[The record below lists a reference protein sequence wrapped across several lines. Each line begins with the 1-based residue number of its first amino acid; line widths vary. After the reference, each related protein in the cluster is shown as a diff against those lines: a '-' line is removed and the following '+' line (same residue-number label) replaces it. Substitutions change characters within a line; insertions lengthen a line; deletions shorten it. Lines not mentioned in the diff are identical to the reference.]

1 MRWFVQVDGSTGRFS
16 YADGGHGLT
25 VVIRADGAHEML
37 PALGLPLGVVPG
49 ASWAAASG
57 ELRPGDR
64 LLAFTDGAL
73 DLFDGSLDSVA
84 PLIDLVRTAADAAE
98 TVGRIADAAAA
109 AASRGTL
116 GDDVSAVCVRYA
128 GGA

>member
-1 MRWFVQVDGSTGRFS
+1 V
-16 YADGGHGLT
+16 LL
-25 VVIRADGAHEML
+25 RADGTHETL

-49 ASWAAASG
+49 ATWAPASG
-57 ELRPGDR
+57 QLRPGDR

-84 PLIDLVRTAADAAE
+84 PLVELVRTAGDAAE
-98 TVGRIADAAAA
+98 TVGRIIDAAAQA
-109 AASRGTL
+109 AARGAL